1 MSQQRHREPSTSPIV
16 TILVVAGP
24 GIAIATV
31 AGRPGIAWAAA
42 AITIAL
48 ANLAS
53 LLTARGGHRRLG
65 PRRKA
70 AQLPKTDRRQDQL
83 GGRPS
88 HRRGRRRPD

>member
-1 MSQQRHREPSTSPIV
+1 MSQQRRREPSTSPIV

-31 AGRPGIAWAAA
+31 AGRPSIAWAAA

-53 LLTARGGHRRLG
+53 LLTARGGHRRQG

-70 AQLPKTDRRQDQL
+70 ARLPKTDCRQDQL